1 MQSPH
6 EAQQLTKALGACL
19 ILNPKFQSFPGG
31 APGKS
36 PGAPRPSWLR
46 FHKEHSL
53 HVGAGTCHPGG
64 IPPGKCVPSAMKFHQ
79 QQLILCHESP

>member
-36 PGAPRPSWLR
+36 PGAP
-46 FHKEHSL
+46 
-53 HVGAGTCHPGG
+53 GHPGSDSTRSTLYMSG
-64 IPPGKCVPSAMKFHQ
+64 QEHAIRVGFLQGSVFLQ
-79 QQLILCHESP
+79 Q